1 MTNPSPQLPEKQ
13 KEELRREWKLLQR
26 AANAVRSS
34 IARLLRVDEEDK
46 PRIYTNVFN
55 SSEFSDLNY
64 WLEILFS
71 IGIATL
77 GLIINSPAVVIGA
90 MLISPLMGPI
100 IASGLAIALGDFYL
114 GFKSI
119 VNVFLSTVV
128 AILLAAFITW
138 ILPFRSPT
146 AEILARVQPTLLDL
160 GVAVLS
166 GMAGAVV
173 MCRGG
178 KGGGITALPGVAVA
192 VALMPPLG
200 VVGFGVG
207 VGWDWGIIRGGGLLY
222 LTNLVAI
229 IMSSFVV
236 FFAVRMDAPATRR
249 KINEWLEEHEKAEAF
264 YDAIQRTP
272 LRHLL
277 GRVGTLPQRVLTLT
291 IFLAMVSFPLGRT
304 LLQLRDE
311 AFIRRAVSDE
321 LHRSIPVDAIVREDL
336 TLAPD
341 LLQLRV
347 VAMLPEGFP
356 DQERRLLEE
365 RVSTRTNR
373 PVKVTIFDVATR
385 EEVEQITGRIDT
397 RGAAVPAT
405 VEELRA
411 QIWARLRPAIA
422 LAWPTDAAPL
432 AGYRLLLEGESGSLQ
447 VELAYLAEQEL
458 GRIGEESMRRVLR
471 DRTGA
476 ANLQVTFAR
485 VAPEQR
491 LAFRS
496 GSDVLTP
503 DERATL
509 SEVAATLLG
518 YRQARL
524 AIQMLVRQSAE
535 ETAAA
540 SELDVRRAEA
550 VRQYLI
556 TEQAIPAERI
566 ETQTV
571 PAADAPNVLILR
583 ILPPVQP

>member
-1 MTNPSPQLPEKQ
+1 MTNQSPQLPEKQ

>member
-311 AFIRRAVSDE
+311 AYIRRAVSDE

>member
-311 AFIRRAVSDE
+311 AYIRRAVSDE

-336 TLAPD
+336 NLAPD